1 MVEIRQQKARQCVTT
16 RSDSEWPTY
25 LGHDLPVSR
34 ARLSCL
40 LWLARSPTVQRPC
53 CTLWILPDHL
63 LPTPLLLSSPLLYL
77 PTYPQ
82 PQPPCAAYAD
92 PRYDTTPLL
101 PVPPNRAGAVRNVPS
116 THPPPSPTQCHLLT
130 YSDGLIDGLPSLR
143 PVGTL
148 NTGSPASRRGR
159 TRPRSRT
166 SATATLLLALYRRRH
181 HPVTRRAEQ
190 YLPRRRSCFRL
201 TRLFFLALYTYI
213 RVSRHLPTR
222 WTRASLHTAP
232 NHPMHCCYG
241 LETAA
246 RPLSGR
252 RHRLATSLSRTA
264 AHTALHALWSP
275 TRKTVSSAP
284 I

>member
-1 MVEIRQQKARQCVTT
+1 MSLLDRTVNGLWTT
-16 RSDSEWPTY
+16 TSPSPA
-25 LGHDLPVSR
+25 P
-34 ARLSCL
+34 ACL
-40 LWLARSPTVQRPC
+40 VCSGSLARRLCSVRVVLSGCYLTY
-53 CTLWILPDHL
+53 L
-63 LPTPLLLSSPLLYL
+63 LPTPLLLSSPLLRL
-77 PTYPQ
+77 PTFPQ

-116 THPPPSPTQCHLLT
+116 THPPQPYTVPLINLLGRTDRRLAVTSTCRYSEHRVSRISSRPHTTQVAYIC
-130 YSDGLIDGLPSLR
+130 DCDA
-143 PVGTL
+143 PVGPIPPPTPPCY
-148 NTGSPASRRGR
+148 TPCRAVPAA
-159 TRPRSRT
+159 PPVLL
-166 SATATLLLALYRRRH
+166 SADPL
-181 HPVTRRAEQ
+181 V
-190 YLPRRRSCFRL
+190 
-201 TRLFFLALYTYI
+201 FLALYTYI

>member
-63 LPTPLLLSSPLLYL
+63 LPTPLLLSSPLLCL

-116 THPPPSPTQCHLLT
+116 THPPPQPYTVPLINLL
-130 YSDGLIDGLPSLR
+130 
-143 PVGTL
+143 
-148 NTGSPASRRGR
+148 GR
-159 TRPRSRT
+159 TDRRLAVT
-166 SATATLLLALYRRRH
+166 STCRYSEH
-181 HPVTRRAEQ
+181 
-190 YLPRRRSCFRL
+190 
-201 TRLFFLALYTYI
+201 
-213 RVSRHLPTR
+213 RVSRISSRPHTTQIAYICDCDAPVGPIPPPTPPCYTPCRAVPAAPPVLLSADPLVFPRIVYLHPRVATPAYTLDSRLPTHR
-222 WTRASLHTAP
+222 AESPYALLLRPGDCCSTALRPAAQTRDFVEPDRSTYRATRALV
-232 NHPMHCCYG
+232 
-241 LETAA
+241 
-246 RPLSGR
+246 
-252 RHRLATSLSRTA
+252 
-264 AHTALHALWSP
+264 AHA
-275 TRKTVSSAP
+275 
-284 I
+284 